1 MRIVQGPDEFIEAFL
16 GAQRE
21 AAASFGIN
29 TILLEKYITHPRH
42 VEVQVKFD
50 QNLPCVII
58 CLCTSLTNHLL
69 PSAIVSYF
77 LFLFS
82 PIYSQRLD
90 PTYEMLFL
98 YMHICVWIEPHI
110 HTYPCARTH
119 THCVLYVF
127 LFFFCLCQSNI
138 S

>member
-50 QNLPCVII
+50 
-58 CLCTSLTNHLL
+58 
-69 PSAIVSYF
+69 
-77 LFLFS
+77 
-82 PIYSQRLD
+82 
-90 PTYEMLFL
+90 
-98 YMHICVWIEPHI
+98 
-110 HTYPCARTH
+110 
-119 THCVLYVF
+119 
-127 LFFFCLCQSNI
+127 
-138 S
+138 